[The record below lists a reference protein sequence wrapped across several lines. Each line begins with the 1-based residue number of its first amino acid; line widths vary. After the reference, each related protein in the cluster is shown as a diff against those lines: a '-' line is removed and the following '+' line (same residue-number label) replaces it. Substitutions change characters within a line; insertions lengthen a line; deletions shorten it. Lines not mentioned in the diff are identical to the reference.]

1 MTELCDPLQSC
12 LADEW
17 ISSKEKMTSK
27 GDQGIQV
34 WTTDLAKR
42 VGEKYAAYFPE
53 LPDERLLRLLPALA
67 HQTVSEESEGGEKV
81 QSEIDVPQ
89 YIRYASFKKDT
100 AKRTPQIRQRW

>member
-42 VGEKYAAYFPE
+42 VGVKYAAYFPE

-100 AKRTPQIRQRW
+100 AKRTPQIRQR

>member
-67 HQTVSEESEGGEKV
+67 LQTVSEESEGGEKV

-89 YIRYASFKKDT
+89 YIRYANFKKDT
-100 AKRTPQIRQRW
+100 AKRTPQIRKRW